1 MEPPQPGNVKPKI
14 KLVVFRNERVPWRG
28 EGGRDDAQWND
39 ARGGI
44 NDMTYLSQSAASD
57 R

>member
-1 MEPPQPGNVKPKI
+1 MERPRPGNVKSKI
-14 KLVVFRNERVPWRG
+14 KLVGFRNERVPWRG